1 MALRVDKWLWH
12 TRFFRTRAQATQAV
26 KGGHVVVNGERARP
40 SRTVTAGDVIEIARD
55 RTRFT
60 VSVLSEPPRRGPA
73 RDASGWYREHPESIA
88 AREAQRSALRAD
100 RAATPTT
107 TGRPDKHTRRKLR
120 DIGRRRS

>member
-40 SRTVTAGDVIEIARD
+40 SRTVTAGDVIEIVRD
-55 RTRFT
+55 RVRFT

-73 RDASGWYREHPESIA
+73 RDAAGWYREHPESIA
-88 AREAQRSALRAD
+88 AREAQRAALRAD
-100 RAATPTT
+100 RAAMPATA
-107 TGRPDKHTRRKLR
+107 GRPDKHTRRKLR
-120 DIGRRRS
+120 DIGRRDS